1 MPGTATQNDDEFLNN
16 MGEGSVDENSSANNT
31 AATAT
36 DKQATD
42 VVNDSAA
49 AGDSTVVADA
59 DKPTG
64 TTDTAVIE
72 KNDDTIVDDSKKASD
87 NANPDSSVGST
98 TDADAAKFTATDD
111 GQAGKA
117 TPETAV
123 ATDYE
128 GFYKEI
134 MTPFKANGK
143 MISLKDPKEAI
154 QLMQMG
160 ANYTRKLQELQPHR
174 KMMLMLQNNGLM
186 DEEKLSFLIDLDKRN
201 PEAIKKLVKESGID
215 PLDIDTSKEPT
226 YQAGNHKVT
235 DAEANFRQVL
245 EEVGTTPEGKATL
258 QHINDGW
265 DQASKEVLWKQPELM
280 TTFHNQREAGV
291 YQIVVDEI
299 QRQRTLGT
307 LSANTTFLDAYR
319 IVGDKLLETT
329 AFDHLPAIKQLKPA
343 KEAVATVVAT
353 RTASAKSAVKNGD
366 KASAASPSRSTP
378 RTATTV
384 NPLSMSDDDFLKQM
398 EHRL

>member
-1 MPGTATQNDDEFLNN
+1 MPGTSGQSDDEFLNN
-16 MGEGSVDENSSANNT
+16 LGDTPDVGTTSAEDKSTTVDTTVARTDTETTKVDET
-31 AATAT
+31 PVVDDATASN
-36 DKQATD
+36 A
-42 VVNDSAA
+42 NAP
-49 AGDSTVVADA
+49 VA
-59 DKPTG
+59 
-64 TTDTAVIE
+64 E
-72 KNDDTIVDDSKKASD
+72 KNDGTAVDDSKKASD
-87 NANPDSSVGST
+87 NATPDSSVGST
-98 TDADAAKFTATDD
+98 TEGDSAKPTDTD
-111 GQAGKA
+111 KGQAEGAEPA
-117 TPETAV
+117 TEVAV
-123 ATDYE
+123 NYE

-143 MISLKDPKEAI
+143 MIQLKDPKEAI

-201 PEAIKKLVKESGID
+201 PEAIKKLVKEAGID

-245 EEVGTTPEGKATL
+245 EEVGTTPEGKSTL
-258 QHINDGW
+258 QLINDGW

-280 TTFHNQREAGV
+280 TTMHNQREAGV

-329 AFDHLPAIKQLKPA
+329 AFDHLPAIKQLKPV
-343 KEAVATVVAT
+343 KEAAATVVTT
-353 RTASAKSAVKNGD
+353 RTAVARPAVKNGD